1 MGSPP
6 PAGSTADRDW
16 GELLL
21 GIVVAGFGVAV
32 VWQTAQI
39 RITPAYSMV
48 GPRAVPLIV
57 GVGLILVGLWVAAEA
72 VTGRATAPTTESDD
86 ADPTLP
92 TDWRA
97 VGLLAV
103 ALILYLLLMQPVGFI
118 PASTI
123 LFAGAA
129 FAMGSRRTGRDL
141 LLGLAFA
148 LILYLAFTAG
158 LGLRLPLGFLEGLR

>member
-6 PAGSTADRDW
+6 TPGSSGERDW

-21 GIVVAGFGVAV
+21 GIAVAGFGAAV

-57 GVGLILVGLWVAAEA
+57 GVGLVLVGLWVAVEA
-72 VTGRATAPTTESDD
+72 VTGRATAPTSESDD

-103 ALILYLLLMQPVGFI
+103 ALILYLLLMQPAGFV
-118 PASTI
+118 PASTV
-123 LFAGAA
+123 LFASAA
-129 FAMGSRRTGRDL
+129 FAMGSRRTVRDL
-141 LLGLAFA
+141 ILGLLFS
-148 LILYLAFTAG
+148 LLLYLAFTAG

>member
-1 MGSPP
+1 MGTPP
-6 PAGSTADRDW
+6 PSGSSAERDW

-21 GIVVAGFGVAV
+21 GLVVAGFGTAV

-57 GVGLILVGLWVAAEA
+57 GIGLVLVGLWVAVEA

-97 VGLLAV
+97 VGLLGV
-103 ALILYLLLMQPVGFI
+103 ALILYLLLMQPAGFI
-118 PASTI
+118 PASMI
-123 LFAGAA
+123 LFTGAA
-129 FAMGSRRTGRDL
+129 FAMGSRRTVRDL
-141 LLGLAFA
+141 LLGLV
-148 LILYLAFTAG
+148 LSVVLYLAFTAG
-158 LGLRLPLGFLEGLR
+158 LGLRLPLGVLEGLR